1 MNVLIGITLA
11 PYRVDFYN
19 RLHDRCDCEIHFVQR
34 GFEGQLFSNEQ
45 VEAGSTYTPDYLR
58 TLRLGRKRC
67 IALGLRKILSRPG
80 IRNVI
85 VPEFSLLTLQVILL
99 KLLFRYRFGIISHC
113 DDSLDMLEG
122 GTNYSRSEDIPWRPW
137 RGRWPRGP
145 ARARRGR
152 YHRRPVLPC
161 SQPAPVWTSLSGS
174 LSWETAR

>member
-45 VEAGSTYTPDYLR
+45 VEARSTYTPDYLR

-122 GTNYSRSEDIPWRPW
+122 GYQLFTCPCHLPENMHAFPQKHHT
-137 RGRWPRGP
+137 RGL
-145 ARARRGR
+145 ARCILVQGK
-152 YHRRPVLPC
+152 
-161 SQPAPVWTSLSGS
+161 VWQRNMD
-174 LSWETAR
+174 AHHP